1 MSVSAVLSLSSTE
14 PRKSLLVRDQLL
26 LQTGPSI
33 STQCY
38 IGIVGHRPLKNGREA
53 RELVSDRDGSGTG
66 CGMGCARTEHLGAL
80 VRREALAEEGGA
92 QLADLDAPAVVRVD
106 ALEDG
111 EQVLIRRWLH
121 SRFS

>member
-1 MSVSAVLSLSSTE
+1 M
-14 PRKSLLVRDQLL
+14 R
-26 LQTGPSI
+26 G
-33 STQCY
+33 
-38 IGIVGHRPLKNGREA
+38 
-53 RELVSDRDGSGTG
+53 LVSDRGGNGTG
-66 CGMGCARTEHLGAL
+66 CGMGSVRTEHLGAL
-80 VRREALAEEGGA
+80 VRREALAEEGAA